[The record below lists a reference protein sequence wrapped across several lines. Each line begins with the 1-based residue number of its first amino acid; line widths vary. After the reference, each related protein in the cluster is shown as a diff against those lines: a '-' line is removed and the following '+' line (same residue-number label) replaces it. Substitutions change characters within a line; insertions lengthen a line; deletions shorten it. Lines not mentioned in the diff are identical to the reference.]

1 MIQVEQCPQCTAPA
15 PPYAERCNYCGS
27 YFRIRHLAQLDKAND
42 DALHFY
48 IKEYR
53 NAVAADSEDGQA
65 YLSLGLC
72 FLRLGLHKEA
82 LENFQRACNLIP
94 DNPDLYYYT
103 SIAMLGGR
111 RPRLA
116 SLMDIK
122 AIEKYLE
129 AGLKIRPKD
138 AAILFLRGA
147 IKEDYYKANGLRE
160 SPRSD
165 HFYKKAKMSGL
176 TEEQRTAILKQI
188 GLAPEQIV
196 TPEEKARRRKIERE
210 KRLRIRL
217 YFLPR
222 YFWFIAGT
230 VALLGA
236 LIAAFGGKYQ
246 IPTSSASILSAMAVT
261 IMLYLAYK
269 RANTKLIDKYFIED
283 LEMLKTKRAI
293 DKLGIEP
300 QKLARESA
308 IAYGPVIEG
317 KGRMFVQDRK
327 DKKNRYRKI
336 RVIVAAF
343 GEHQLL
349 TYQCVFDFTTGKSA
363 NETTDEFFYNDVVS
377 ASTGIGFWEYRLNG
391 KVISDKEVELF
402 KLTTSAGTDISIP
415 IRSKHIGSSGDK
427 AIALAGDT
435 VQAIRCM
442 LREKKENRNLQN
454 SERPDLRVPN

>member
-15 PPYAERCNYCGS
+15 PQHAERCRYCGS
-27 YFRIRHLAQLDKAND
+27 YFRIRNLTQLKEASD
-42 DALHFY
+42 DALRLY
-48 IKEYR
+48 IKKYR
-53 NAVAADSEDGQA
+53 DAVAADPENGQA

-82 LENFQRACNLIP
+82 LENFQKACDLIP
-94 DNPDLYYYT
+94 DSADIYYFT
-103 SIAMLGGR
+103 SIAMLGGK
-111 RPRLA
+111 RPRLT

-129 AGLKIRPKD
+129 AGLKIRPND
-138 AAILFLRGA
+138 AGILFLRGV
-147 IKEDYYKANGLRE
+147 IKEDYYKANGLKE
-160 SPRSD
+160 SPSSD
-165 HFYKKAKMSGL
+165 HFYKKAKSSGL
-176 TEEQRTAILKQI
+176 TDEQRTTILKQI
-188 GLAPEQIV
+188 GLAPEQV
-196 TPEEKARRRKIERE
+196 LTFEEKARLKKIEKG
-210 KRLRIRL
+210 KRRRIKL

-222 YFWFIAGT
+222 YFWVITAA
-230 VALLGA
+230 VILLGTSIA
-236 LIAAFGGKYQ
+236 IFADKSRGLAAF
-246 IPTSSASILSAMAVT
+246 ASILT
-261 IMLYLAYK
+261 IMATAIFIYLVYR

-300 QKLARESA
+300 QQLVRESA

-327 DKKNRYRKI
+327 DRKNRYRKI

-343 GEHQLL
+343 GAHQLL

-363 NETTDEFFYNDVVS
+363 NETTDEFFYDDVVS
-377 ASTGIGFWEYRLNG
+377 ASTGTGFWEYRLNG

-402 KLTTSAGTDISIP
+402 KLTTSAGTDITIP
-415 IRSKHIGSSGDK
+415 IRSKYIGSSGDK
-427 AIALAGDT
+427 PIALAGDT

-442 LREKKENRNLQN
+442 LREKKEN
-454 SERPDLRVPN
+454 